1 MRYFESKEKTAELLR
16 LAVPLMAGQ
25 TAGFH
30 PISYT
35 VWYEHLAKINP
46 ALQGALEARL
56 ADKTPLSEQETYEL
70 FSKYIVTRDADI
82 TERLEAQ
89 LMQVLANVRE
99 SAVKLGHQA
108 AQYNDSLTRH
118 EERLQQQIDVPS
130 LGDLIAALVG
140 ETTRMRSSA
149 QTLQEEMGA
158 TTAEVGRLREQLEKA
173 QGQALV
179 DALTE
184 LHNRRAFEQAL
195 AQMLT
200 SAAESASACSLLMVD
215 IDNFKRVNDTYG
227 HVFGDK
233 VIRYVA
239 QRISLSI
246 KGRDVAARYG
256 GEEFA
261 ILLPETTVQ
270 GALVLAEQ
278 IRASVARGK
287 IHRGGATEQIAGVT
301 VSIGVAESLPADSV
315 EDLTRRADE
324 ALYRSKEAGRNRVMS
339 AVSAR
344 PQ

>member
-16 LAVPLMAGQ
+16 LAVPQMAAQ
-25 TAGFH
+25 AAGFH

-35 VWYEHLAKINP
+35 VWYEYLAKINP
-46 ALQGALEARL
+46 ALQSALDTRL
-56 ADKTPLSEQETYEL
+56 ADKTPVSEQETYEL
-70 FSKYIVTRDADI
+70 FIKYIVTRDEDV

-89 LMQVLANVRE
+89 LLQVLANVRQ
-99 SAVKLGHQA
+99 SALNLGNQA
-108 AQYNDSLTRH
+108 AQYNASLNRH
-118 EERLQQQIDVPS
+118 EERLQQQIDVPT
-130 LGDLIAALVG
+130 LADLISALVG
-140 ETTRMRSSA
+140 ETTRMRTSA
-149 QTLQEEMGA
+149 QVLHEEMGA

-200 SAAESASACSLLMVD
+200 EAAESASPCSLLMAD
-215 IDNFKRVNDTYG
+215 IDHFKRVNDTYG

-261 ILLPETTVQ
+261 ILLPETTAQ

-278 IRASVARGK
+278 IRVSVARGK
-287 IHRGGATEQIAGVT
+287 IHRAGTTEPIAGVT
-301 VSIGVAESLPADSV
+301 VSIGVAESVPGDTV
-315 EDLTRRADE
+315 EGLTGRADQ
-324 ALYRSKEAGRNRVMS
+324 ALYKSKEAGRNRVAS
-339 AVSAR
+339 AASEKS
-344 PQ
+344 P